1 MMLCPNCGTE
11 METAY
16 DTQSEEVYF
25 LCDCGV
31 SMTLDGC
38 PTIEGTSEVEPDA
51 GQGVP
56 S

>member
-1 MMLCPNCGTE
+1 MLCPECGTE
-11 METAY
+11 MGTAY

-25 LCDCGV
+25 LCDCGI
-31 SMTLDGC
+31 SMSLDGE

-51 GQGVP
+51 EGEVP